1 MQSEAQ
7 ALAKALVSVRK
18 APADEAA
25 AERAY
30 KSVPNPYADDEA
42 KFEELLRFFRGN
54 PGLWQARNQP

>member
-1 MQSEAQ
+1 
-7 ALAKALVSVRK
+7 LVSVRK